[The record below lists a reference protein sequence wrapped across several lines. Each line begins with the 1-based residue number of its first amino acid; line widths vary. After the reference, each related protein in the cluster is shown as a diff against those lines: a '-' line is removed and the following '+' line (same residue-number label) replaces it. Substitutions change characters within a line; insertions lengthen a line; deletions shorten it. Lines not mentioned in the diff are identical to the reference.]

1 MIAACDLLTHIG
13 AVIVDCAVMVEL
25 KALGG
30 CAKLQAKY
38 PTVTVSFFPA
48 FFLLQIIAPHKFPLG
63 VEHVRR
69 VNAPKGWSH

>member
-30 CAKLQAKY
+30 CAKLHAKY
-38 PTVTVSFFPA
+38 PSVNVWSM
-48 FFLLQIIAPHKFPLG
+48 LDESMLQRAGVIADG
-63 VEHVRR
+63 
-69 VNAPKGWSH
+69 SST

>member
-30 CAKLQAKY
+30 SAKLQAKY
-38 PTVTVSFFPA
+38 PGVTVRESSMQKLSWFRFGA
-48 FFLLQIIAPHKFPLG
+48 C
-63 VEHVRR
+63 
-69 VNAPKGWSH
+69 

>member
-1 MIAACDLLTHIG
+1 MIAACDLLTNIG

-38 PTVTVSFFPA
+38 PSVTVSFLQHPSSILIA
-48 FFLLQIIAPHKFPLG
+48 LTILLRCGAC
-63 VEHVRR
+63 
-69 VNAPKGWSH
+69 